1 MGVGKMS
8 HFSKCQSKNIKKFT
22 SLTTKIARITGFFLK
37 AIDSIKIDNF
47 GISLSKEVDYM
58 CFIE

>member
-1 MGVGKMS
+1 MS

-37 AIDSIKIDNF
+37 AIDFIKIDNF